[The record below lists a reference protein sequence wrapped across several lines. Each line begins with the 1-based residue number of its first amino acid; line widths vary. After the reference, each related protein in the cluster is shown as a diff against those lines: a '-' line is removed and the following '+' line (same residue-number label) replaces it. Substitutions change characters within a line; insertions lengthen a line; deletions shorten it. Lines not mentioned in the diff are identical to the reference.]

1 MGKLTSISS
10 ATLDWALIGSQDHVL
25 FGPTYNTD
33 LITDSALGQPEYL
46 NAALGQ
52 FASEQTGLLSNPG
65 ADFLGKKRYF
75 LSILIFQHTERHL

>member
-1 MGKLTSISS
+1 MGELTSVSFAI
-10 ATLDWALIGSQDHVL
+10 LDWALTESQDHIL
-25 FGPTYNTD
+25 FGPTYNTN

-65 ADFLGKKRYF
+65 ADFLGK
-75 LSILIFQHTERHL
+75 IL